1 MREKVKMIDRFDVFS
16 QINDEL
22 ALDFN
27 KTAVI
32 QIDMHKRQI
41 DPEWSAFPQP
51 VGQKK
56 VANAARF
63 LKACRSYGLPI
74 IHVMVYQR
82 PIEQEKAIMPRR
94 EVIQKTGMVSTP
106 YGLPKK
112 SPYDPGAKEGYFT
125 WDVMPELG
133 PEEGDY
139 IINTKRQLTSSY
151 YSTDLEYL
159 IKALEVDTFLCIG
172 INTNNCVGTF
182 AMDGFNRGLNP
193 ILISDCV
200 GSTHGNDLHQFALQ
214 NIART
219 FGFVLTEQEAYQK
232 IKESKSSKDK
242 NVAAV

>member
-1 MREKVKMIDRFDVFS
+1 MESVKMIDRNTVFN

-22 ALDFN
+22 SLDFA

-56 VANAARF
+56 VENTARF
-63 LKACRSYGLPI
+63 LKVCRNYGLPI
-74 IHVMVYQR
+74 IHVMVYKR
-82 PIEQEKAIMPRR
+82 PVEEVYIPPKR
-94 EVIQKTGMVSTP
+94 EVVAKTGMVSTP

-112 SPYDPGAKEGYFT
+112 SPYDPGAKEGYFQ
-125 WDVMPELG
+125 WDIMPELG
-133 PEEGDY
+133 PGIDDY
-139 IINTKRQLTSSY
+139 IINTKRQGTSSY
-151 YSTDLEYL
+151 FSTDLEYL
-159 IKALEVDTFLCIG
+159 IDSLGVDTFICVG

-182 AMDGFNRGLNP
+182 AIQAAERGLNT
-193 ILISDCV
+193 LMVSDCV

-232 IKESKSSKDK
+232 IEEAIDEITQQM
-242 NVAAV
+242 AVK